1 MRAINRK
8 TGLALLILT
17 FIVIMIF
24 GLFTL
29 HSLAKPHNPFE
40 GTDEQEL
47 EYRHELKAVLK
58 SCKASTAGINL
69 TKRCN
74 DGRTLEYEV
83 VINLPKY
90 FNTEER
96 EYIREQ
102 LEAVDLGVDG
112 ATVRLSFS
120 GNEE

>member
-17 FIVIMIF
+17 FVVIMIF

-47 EYRHELKAVLK
+47 
-58 SCKASTAGINL
+58 
-69 TKRCN
+69 
-74 DGRTLEYEV
+74 
-83 VINLPKY
+83 
-90 FNTEER
+90 
-96 EYIREQ
+96 
-102 LEAVDLGVDG
+102 
-112 ATVRLSFS
+112 
-120 GNEE
+120 

>member
-17 FIVIMIF
+17 FAVIMIF

-47 EYRHELKAVLK
+47 EYRHELKVVLK

-69 TKRCN
+69 SKRCN
-74 DGRTLEYEV
+74 DGHTLEYNV
-83 VINLPKY
+83 VINLPGY
-90 FNTEER
+90 IDAMEE
-96 EYIREQ
+96 EDIRTR
-102 LEAVDLGVDG
+102 LEAVDMGITG
-112 ATVRLSFS
+112 ATVTISFRK
-120 GNEE
+120 